1 MKVISDGQDRGHL
14 VITPDTT
21 IGALKQY
28 FNQNFPNQKI
38 KLTFSNGQELS
49 PVVWD
54 TAQYDAVNFQIYA
67 MVLNGS
73 FVELKTDPKLEINQI
88 TNTMEKY
95 TNFVQTGN
103 QTAID
108 GWLDQLDT
116 LYTKGTPAMS
126 DDDYNR
132 LVDIYKTRF
141 GPRKVVGAPEEPGDV
156 VLPIAMMSLDKAMK
170 DKPKVL
176 ETWIS
181 NNPGPYEVMDKIDG
195 NPGLYTITQTPKG
208 PVTKMYK
215 RGNGTKGP
223 DISRIL
229 PYLNLPVFSGFDV
242 HIKGELVVEK
252 KDWERHKGDGP
263 DQYKANLS
271 MVSGLTNSKATNP
284 NPEHLKLIKFIAF
297 DISFPNNQNI
307 ELNMTQTLDQ
317 LTKYGFR
324 TPFHIVTPAL
334 TIDWLSQLFERQRE
348 HQVYDVDGLVI
359 VANRPVKYA
368 ERLIRDRNP
377 RYAIAYKEKGR
388 EYRTTVT
395 HIEWQ
400 DPSKHGVLTPVIHV
414 KHTAVGNT
422 GRTIRHPTGHN
433 AKYIVDHQLGPGAE
447 IVVIMNT
454 IPKHVRTLR
463 GVEPSMPPVDKYP
476 PGSWEWNETG
486 VEIVVVNKEVDAVK
500 IARLYEFFRKEKINA
515 KGWGEKT
522 VARLYHAGFN
532 TLKKLL
538 ETDKAGFMAVPI
550 EGVGERGID
559 NLIKSRDLAL
569 PQASLATI
577 MAGSSMFD
585 HGIGKR
591 MIQKVIDVYPNI
603 LDITPTLEQISAI
616 EGFAEKKAQKFV
628 AGLPK
633 FKKFIADIPI
643 LQRAARGQLVPIGV
657 TTQKPPKPGKAA
669 AIAPVGAP
677 TGETLVGKVVMFTG
691 FRDAQLE
698 AAIKAAGGSV
708 KGSGGVTK
716 KVNYVI
722 VEGAKGKGS
731 SKEKKAIQY
740 GIPTPDI
747 ATFKGMF
754 GIP

>member
-14 VITPDTT
+14 AITPDTT

-28 FNQNFPNQKI
+28 FNQNFPNQII

-67 MVLNGS
+67 MVLNGGTI
-73 FVELKTDPKLEINQI
+73 ELKTDPKLGINTI
-88 TNTMEKY
+88 SNAMEKY
-95 TNFVQTGN
+95 SNFVRTGD
-103 QTAID
+103 QAAID

-116 LYTKGTPAMS
+116 LYATGTPAVT
-126 DDDYNR
+126 DEFYDG
-132 LVDIYKTRF
+132 LVDIYTTRF
-141 GPRKVVGAPEEPGDV
+141 GPRKVVGAPATEDDV
-156 VLPIAMMSLDKAMK
+156 PLPISMMSLDKVK
-170 DKPKVL
+170 KHEPKL
-176 ETWIS
+176 LQNWIAK
-181 NNPGPYEVMDKIDG
+181 NPGPYVAMDKVNG
-195 NPGLYTITQTPKG
+195 NSGLYEIKHTPEG
-208 PVTKMYK
+208 VVTKLYK
-215 RGNGTKGP
+215 RGDGTKGP
-223 DISRIL
+223 DISRVL
-229 PYLNLPVFSGFDV
+229 PYLNLPVLPFDV
-242 HIKGELVVEK
+242 HIKGELVIDK
-252 KDWERHKGDGP
+252 ADHAPYKGNGK
-263 DQYKANLS
+263 DQYKTNLS
-271 MVSGLTNSKATNP
+271 MSTGLLNPKNLTP
-284 NPEHLKLIKFIAF
+284 NPDHLKLIKFIAF
-297 DISFPNNQNI
+297 DMSFPKNQNI
-307 ELNMTQTLDQ
+307 ELTMTQTLEH

-324 TPFHIVTPAL
+324 VPFHIATPGL
-334 TIDWLSQLFERQRE
+334 TIDWLGKLYQRQKE
-348 HQVYDVDGLVI
+348 HQTYDVDGIVI
-359 VANRPVKYA
+359 MADRPVKYQ
-368 ERLIRDRNP
+368 ERLLKENP
-377 RYAIAYKEKGR
+377 KYGIAYKELGDVY
-388 EYRTTVT
+388 ETTVT
-395 HIEWQ
+395 DVIWEA
-400 DPSKHGVLTPVIHV
+400 SKYGILTPVVHV
-414 KHTAVGNT
+414 EETPVGDT
-422 GRTIRHPTGHN
+422 GFTIRHPTGHN
-433 AKYIVDHQLGPGAE
+433 AKFVVENRIGVGAR
-447 IVVIMNT
+447 IQVVHNT
-454 IPKHVRTLR
+454 IPKIVGTIK
-463 GVEPSMPPVDKYP
+463 GVEPTMPDPIKYP
-476 PGSWEWNETG
+476 PGSWEWNDTR
-486 VEIVVVNKEVDAVK
+486 VEIVLKNKDIPEVK
-500 IARLYEFFRKEKINA
+500 IARLYEFFRKDKINA

-522 VARLYHAGFN
+522 VARLYNAGFD

-550 EGVGERGID
+550 EGVGEKGID

-577 MAGSSMFD
+577 MAGSGMFD

-591 MIQKVIDVYPNI
+591 MINKVIDVYPNI
-603 LDITPTLEQISAI
+603 LDITPTLEQILAI

-633 FKKFIADIPI
+633 FKKFIANIPI
-643 LQRAARGQLVPIGV
+643 LQLAARGQLVAVAGAALP
-657 TTQKPPKPGKAA
+657 KPKPGKAA

-677 TGETLVGKVVMFTG
+677 TGETLAGKVVMFTG